1 VWTVQDVYP
10 LSLIG
15 SIIDHLQGKTVFTK
29 MDLCWGFNN
38 IRIKEEDQWKA
49 TFKTPFGLHKP
60 TTMPFELCNTPS
72 MFCRAMSRMSKS
84 LTDKYPTELFI
95 YVDNILI
102 ATSDD
107 LERHHQIVHDVLDL
121 LTEESYFLCPT
132 KCTFE
137 QSHITYLGI
146 IVDSN

>member
-1 VWTVQDVYP
+1 
-10 LSLIG
+10 
-15 SIIDHLQGKTVFTK
+15 
-29 MDLCWGFNN
+29 
-38 IRIKEEDQWKA
+38 
-49 TFKTPFGLHKP
+49 
-60 TTMPFELCNTPS
+60 